1 MDRDTLFGP
10 ERIKA
15 RAIDWDPIYA
25 DFHQGARPQSRNQ
38 DALGAAFG
46 PIPFASLYTAATD
59 QMPKPNNPLPRR
71 SHPYMV
77 RATIGDGSSCIA
89 VDLAEYLDD
98 KGMKH
103 VRGAPLHSQTQGK
116 IDRWR
121 QTHKNRILLENYFFE
136 GELEAAIY
144 AFIDH

>member
-1 MDRDTLFGP
+1 
-10 ERIKA
+10 
-15 RAIDWDPIYA
+15 
-25 DFHQGARPQSRNQ
+25 
-38 DALGAAFG
+38 
-46 PIPFASLYTAATD
+46 
-59 QMPKPNNPLPRR
+59 
-71 SHPYMV
+71 MV

-98 KGMKH
+98 KGIKH
-103 VRGAPLHSQTQGK
+103 VCGAPLHSQTQGK

-121 QTHKNRILLENYFFE
+121 QTLKNRILLENYFFE